1 MKIGLVGLPLTG
13 KTTFFNLLTG
23 NAQATG
29 LKTGGQEQH
38 EGSAIVPD
46 KRMDILVEH
55 YKPKKAT
62 YAQIHFKDIPGFNPE
77 EAHRGRGASFLD
89 EVRPV
94 DALVMVV
101 RAFHNDAVDGVA
113 GEPNPYKELLD
124 CCSELL
130 LADISMVENRIR
142 RLETQRKPNKETEGQ
157 LAALKVILEALEDEK
172 LFSQLPQHEGEELLA
187 RQDFLTEKPLM
198 VAVNVDEKQ
207 FRSGE
212 YPGQEKIVAYTREK
226 AIPLIEI
233 CGQAEMEISQL
244 PKEDRAEFMEDLNLE
259 ETGMSRLA
267 RAAYSCLGLISFF
280 TVGEDEVRAWTVPRG
295 ITAKLAAGKIH
306 SDIERG
312 FIRAEVFHYDDFYS
326 LGSALKVK
334 EKGLFRLEGKEYILK
349 DGDMISFR
357 FHV

>member
-23 NAQATG
+23 NNLETG
-29 LKTGGQEQH
+29 LKTGGQEH
-38 EGSAIVPD
+38 EGTAIVPD
-46 KRMDILVEH
+46 KRMDILVDH
-55 YKPKKAT
+55 YKPRKTT

-77 EAHRGRGASFLD
+77 DTRRGRSAAFLD
-89 EVRPV
+89 EVRVV
-94 DALVMVV
+94 DALVIVV
-101 RAFHNDAVDGVA
+101 RAFHDVGVDGVA

-142 RLETQRKPNKETEGQ
+142 RLEGHKPNKETNAQ
-157 LAALKVILEALEDEK
+157 LMALKDILAALEEEK
-172 LFSQLPQHEGEELLA
+172 LFSQLPQQEGEGLLA

-207 FRSGE
+207 FNSGE
-212 YPGQEKIVAYTREK
+212 YPGREK
-226 AIPLIEI
+226 VAAYAWEKGIPLIEI

-244 PKEDRAEFMEDLNLE
+244 PEEDRAEFMEDLHLE

-267 RAAYSCLGLISFF
+267 RAAYACLGLISFF

-295 ITAKLAAGKIH
+295 ITAKQAAGKIH

-312 FIRAEVFHYDDFYS
+312 FIRAEVFHFADFHS
-326 LGSALKVK
+326 LGSAVKVK
-334 EKGLFRLEGKEYILK
+334 EKGLFRLEGKEYVLK

>member
-23 NAQATG
+23 NTQETG
-29 LKTGGQEQH
+29 LTTGGQEH
-38 EGSAIVPD
+38 EGTATVPD
-46 KRMDILVEH
+46 KRMDILVDH
-55 YKPKKAT
+55 YKPKKIT

-77 EAHRGRGASFLD
+77 DAHRGRSAAFLD
-89 EVRPV
+89 DVRPV
-94 DALVMVV
+94 DALVIVV
-101 RAFHNDAVDGVA
+101 RAFHDVGVDGA
-113 GEPNPYKELLD
+113 LGEPNPYKELLD

-142 RLETQRKPNKETEGQ
+142 RLETQRKPNKETGAQ
-157 LAALKVILEALEDEK
+157 VMALKNILAALEEEK
-172 LFSQLPQHEGEELLA
+172 LFSQLPQPEGEGLLA
-187 RQDFLTEKPLM
+187 PQDFLTEKPLM
-198 VAVNVDEKQ
+198 VAVNVDEEQ
-207 FRSGE
+207 FNTGE
-212 YPGQEKIVAYTREK
+212 YPGREKITAYAGEK
-226 AIPLIEI
+226 GIPLIEI

-244 PKEDRAEFMEDLNLE
+244 PEEDRLEFMEDLHLE

-280 TVGEDEVRAWTVPRG
+280 TVGEDEVRAWTVPQG
-295 ITAKLAAGKIH
+295 ITAKQAAGKIH

-312 FIRAEVFHYDDFYS
+312 FIRAEVFHFADFHS

-334 EKGLFRLEGKEYILK
+334 EKGLFRLEGKEYIVK